1 MLFGPKNICF
11 FVDVRQKYILSVVA
25 FYNIAIYVKNT
36 RYWPGTTVSGGTSG
50 GTPGTTVSGG
60 SSTGTPG
67 TTVSTTAGG
76 ITTTWITSTTMEETT
91 GMY

>member
-1 MLFGPKNICF
+1 
-11 FVDVRQKYILSVVA
+11 
-25 FYNIAIYVKNT
+25 
-36 RYWPGTTVSGGTSG
+36 
-50 GTPGTTVSGG
+50 VSGG